1 MRSRSD
7 GSRVPIGGL
16 ARIDPTLLAYRR
28 NATHVINANA
38 AADSHAPADK
48 KAAMNMR
55 PARSQRYAATA
66 KAMKVGTMA
75 TNNVT
80 DGIVA
85 FSILAR

>member
-16 ARIDPTLLAYRR
+16 ARIDPTLLAYRQ
-28 NATHVINANA
+28 NASDVINANA

-66 KAMKVGTMA
+66 KARKVSTTA

-80 DGIVA
+80 VGIIA